1 MAAIRATGQNRGRRV
16 LLILAGLVLAAI
28 VVAIA
33 RHDTAPPAAPNPASA
48 TTPLSTSAPS
58 SPPATPHK
66 TGTSASNKLIWADLT
81 PAQQHALAPLAPE
94 WDGMEPARKKKWL
107 TIGNKFASMSNAEQ
121 QRVQKRMS
129 EWIQL
134 TPQQRRMAR
143 DSYSRAK
150 TLDPNQRSA
159 RWEQYQQLSDEQ
171 KQKLANTTL
180 KKRVATLPP
189 ARSKGKTVAPIKS
202 TPRPILELAL
212 TPQPGGHPSLPSLI
226 PSPPPAP
233 ISTPPSSTAA
243 PTSAP
248 MSTPAPP
255 AATLAPAQAPT
266 QTPAPAPAIVDPTQ
280 Y

>member
-1 MAAIRATGQNRGRRV
+1 MWV
-16 LLILAGLVLAAI
+16 
-28 VVAIA
+28 
-33 RHDTAPPAAPNPASA
+33 
-48 TTPLSTSAPS
+48 
-58 SPPATPHK
+58 
-66 TGTSASNKLIWADLT
+66 DLT

-94 WDGMEPARKKKWL
+94 WDRMEPARKRKWL
-107 TIGNKFASMSNAEQ
+107 TIGNKFASMRSAEQ

-159 RWEQYQQLSDEQ
+159 RWEQYQQLSEEQ

-180 KKRVATLPP
+180 QKRVATLPP
-189 ARSKGKTVAPIKS
+189 ARSKSKTVAPIKS
-202 TPRPILELAL
+202 TPRPVLELAL
-212 TPQPGGHPSLPSLI
+212 TPQPGAGHSSLPSLI

-233 ISTPPSSTAA
+233 ISTPPLSTAA
-243 PTSAP
+243 PTSPP
-248 MSTPAPP
+248 MSTPAP
-255 AATLAPAQAPT
+255 AAAPSAPVPSQAP
-266 QTPAPAPAIVDPTQ
+266 TPAPAAVDPTQ